1 MLQPVQECTDE
12 QSRSSR
18 TSTSVSIA
26 LIDTFPAT
34 STQCETSIHGGA
46 EFLNGPA
53 LASAAAL
60 RQIIDNFVNQ
70 ETRQRPER
78 VATLFS
84 SSVRRSIKGVC
95 AFTLRHN
102 RLEAAL
108 HGTGGQTIWVFHC
121 DWCHRPLVHLKS

>member
-26 LIDTFPAT
+26 LIDAFPAT
-34 STQCETSIHGGA
+34 STQCENSIHGGA
-46 EFLNGPA
+46 A
-53 LASAAAL
+53 LASAATL

-70 ETRQRPER
+70 ETQQRPER
-78 VATLFS
+78 FVTLFS

>member
-1 MLQPVQECTDE
+1 MTRAQFQQRLARFLTPHSLFLSARYSEQLAIAFWTECCNTVQECTDE

-34 STQCETSIHGGA
+34 STQCENSIHGGA

-60 RQIIDNFVNQ
+60 RQIIDNF
-70 ETRQRPER
+70 
-78 VATLFS
+78 
-84 SSVRRSIKGVC
+84 
-95 AFTLRHN
+95 
-102 RLEAAL
+102 
-108 HGTGGQTIWVFHC
+108 
-121 DWCHRPLVHLKS
+121 

>member
-1 MLQPVQECTDE
+1 MLQH
-12 QSRSSR
+12 SSKSAPTNNR
-18 TSTSVSIA
+18 DLLVPQ
-26 LIDTFPAT
+26 LP
-34 STQCETSIHGGA
+34 C
-46 EFLNGPA
+46 A

-70 ETRQRPER
+70 ETQQRPER
-78 VATLFS
+78 FVTLFS

-121 DWCHRPLVHLKS
+121 NWCHRPLVHLNSYWGSLMSL